1 MKMKILSLES
11 LLDHI
16 RYFDIDVK
24 DLVEEH
30 FDNLSLVLFVVS
42 ANLND
47 LGFDSVLFLDF
58 LVVLCSENTLLY
70 DEFFI
75 KFFEDA
81 VQLLLSIG
89 VRITH
94 TFRSDIK

>member
-1 MKMKILSLES
+1 MMIMILSLEF
-11 LLDHI
+11 LLDDL
-16 RYFDIDVK
+16 RYFNIDVK
-24 DLVEEH
+24 DLVKKH
-30 FDNLSLVLFVVS
+30 FYDLSLVLFVVS
-42 ANLND
+42 ANLNYFI
-47 LGFDSVLFLDF
+47 FDCVLPLDF
-58 LVVLCSENTLLY
+58 LIVLCSENTLLN

-89 VRITH
+89 VCITH

>member
-1 MKMKILSLES
+1 MKILSLES
-11 LLDHI
+11 LLDHL
-16 RYFDIDVK
+16 RYLNIDVK

-30 FDNLSLVLFVVS
+30 FDNLSLILLVVS
-42 ANLND
+42 ANLNN
-47 LGFDSVLFLDF
+47 LSFDCVLFLDF
-58 LVVLCSENTLLY
+58 LIVLCSENTLLY